1 MALRFLRARGADA
14 REIRGA
20 VCGQIHVVPTSVRI
34 LHTSDWHL
42 GHALHDLPRDREHAG
57 FLRWLLD
64 TLDAEAI
71 DAVLVSGDIFD
82 AGNPPAT
89 ALAAWY
95 GFLAEAHRRRPHLTV
110 VAIAGNHDSPA
121 RLTAPAALLA
131 GVGAR
136 VIGSIARDGA
146 GRLDA
151 ARLVVPLADASGA
164 VRAVVA
170 AVPYLRPGDVDG
182 DRGDAVRA
190 VFADA
195 VAAARARRQPD
206 QALLAMGHLHLAGG
220 EPSTASER
228 RLTIGGREV
237 IGGGFADDVAYV
249 ALGHLHRAQRV
260 GADHV
265 RYAGSPIPLAMAEAE
280 YRHQVVV
287 VELDGPRLSGI
298 RTLPVP
304 RVVELVRVPARGAAP
319 LPEVLAALA
328 ALPPFDPDADL
339 DLRPY
344 LDVRVALDAPAPR
357 LHQEL
362 ERVLR
367 DRHPRLV
374 KLTLEAT
381 GDRRALADAAPT
393 EVLAQLDPRE
403 VLARLWRRDHAGD
416 VPPAIADAFE
426 AVLRDV
432 EAGP

>member
-1 MALRFLRARGADA
+1 M
-14 REIRGA
+14 
-20 VCGQIHVVPTSVRI
+20 VPTSVRI

-82 AGNPPAT
+82 AGNPPAS

-151 ARLVVPLADASGA
+151 GRLVVPLADADGA

-190 VFADA
+190 VFAETLE
-195 VAAARARRQPD
+195 AARARRQPH

-220 EPSTASER
+220 EASASER
-228 RLTIGGREV
+228 KLTIGGREV

-260 GADHV
+260 GAEHV
-265 RYAGSPIPLAMAEAE
+265 RYAGSPIPLAMAEAD

-287 VELDGPRLSGI
+287 VELDGPRLSEI
-298 RTLPVP
+298 RTILVP
-304 RVVELVRVPARGAAP
+304 RTVELVRVPPRGAAS
-319 LPEVLAALA
+319 LAAVLAALA

-339 DLRPY
+339 ELRPY
-344 LDVRVALDAPAPR
+344 LDVRIALDEPAPR
-357 LHQEL
+357 LHQEV

-381 GDRRALADAAPT
+381 GDRRALADSAPT

-416 VPPAIADAFE
+416 VPPAIAAAFE
-426 AVLRDV
+426 AVLREV
-432 EAGP
+432 EASR